1 MEGSFMNDERDNLKE
16 KKAAPRIVGGLT
28 GAWEK
33 PYLIKT
39 SGKLPKWVN
48 SDHLT
53 LLGIVGAVFI
63 AAGYALTGYSKLWI
77 LLAQL
82 GLYLN
87 WFGDS
92 LDGTL
97 ARVRHEERERYGYF
111 IDHMVDAFVI
121 VFVCMGLGISP
132 LMDLRI
138 ALFIAIIYLLFN
150 IYCHILTYVD
160 CVFKISFGIIGPTEF
175 RIIIFLV
182 NIVLLF
188 INPFVKYSL
197 IGMQLT
203 AFDIVGIL
211 LFIIFTIVLLV
222 STFSSGKKYN
232 DMDVKARE
240 SRHEKEI

>member
-1 MEGSFMNDERDNLKE
+1 MNDEKDRIE
-16 KKAAPRIVGGLT
+16 QKKAAPRIVGGLT

-33 PYLIKT
+33 PYLIRT
-39 SGKLPKWVN
+39 AQKLPRWVS

-53 LLGIVGAVFI
+53 CLGIIGSIFI
-63 AAGYALTGYSKLWI
+63 ASGYALSGHSKLWI
-77 LLAQL
+77 LLSQL

-92 LDGTL
+92 LDGTI

-111 IDHMVDAFVI
+111 IDHMVDSF
-121 VFVCMGLGISP
+121 VFVFIAIGVGVSP

-138 ALFIAIIYLLFN
+138 SLCIAIIFLLFN
-150 IYCHILTYVD
+150 NYCHITTYID
-160 CVFKISFGIIGPTEF
+160 GVFKISFGIVGPTEF

-188 INPFVKYSL
+188 IDPFVKHSVF
-197 IGMQLT
+197 GMQLT
-203 AFDIVGIL
+203 VFDIVGIL
-211 LFIIFTIVLLV
+211 ICVIFSIVLIATTV
-222 STFSSGKKYN
+222 SSGKKYN

>member
-1 MEGSFMNDERDNLKE
+1 MNDAKEHTHE

-33 PYLIKT
+33 PYLMKT
-39 SGKLPKWVN
+39 AAKLPKWVS

-53 LLGIVGAVFI
+53 FLGIVGAILI
-63 AAGYALTGYSKLWI
+63 AAGYALSGYSKLWI
-77 LLAQL
+77 LLAEL

-92 LDGTL
+92 LDGTT

-111 IDHMVDAFVI
+111 IDHMVDSFVI
-121 VFVCMGLGISP
+121 VFVCMGVGISP
-132 LMDLRI
+132 LMDMRI
-138 ALFIAIIYLLFN
+138 ALCIAIIYLLFN
-150 IYCHILTYVD
+150 IYCHIVTYVD
-160 CVFKISFGIIGPTEF
+160 GVFKISFGIVGPTEF

-188 INPFVKYSL
+188 IDPFIKYSIFGL
-197 IGMQLT
+197 QLT

-211 LFIIFTIVLLV
+211 LCVIFTIVLLI
-222 STFSSGKKYN
+222 STASSGKKYN
-232 DMDVKARE
+232 DMDVDARK

>member
-1 MEGSFMNDERDNLKE
+1 MNGEKKNATE

-39 SGKLPKWVN
+39 AGKLPKWVS

-53 LLGIVGAVFI
+53 FLGIVGAVFV
-63 AAGYALTGYSKLWI
+63 AAGYALTGYNKLW
-77 LLAQL
+77 LLLCEL

-111 IDHMVDAFVI
+111 IDHMVDSFVI
-121 VFVCMGLGISP
+121 VFTAIGVGVSP

-138 ALFIAIIYLLFN
+138 ALCISIIYLLFN
-150 IYCHILTYVD
+150 IYCHIVTYVD
-160 CVFKISFGIIGPTEF
+160 GVFKISFGIIGPTEF

-188 INPFVKYSL
+188 IDPFIKYSIL
-197 IGMQLT
+197 TFKLT
-203 AFDIVGIL
+203 AFDIVGML
-211 LFIIFTIVLLV
+211 LCIIFTIVLLI
-222 STFSSGKKYN
+222 STANSSKKYN
-232 DMDVKARE
+232 DLDVKARE
-240 SRHEKEI
+240 SRHEK